1 MILITTPVKWYGRKI
16 VTDLVLR
23 SGSSNVSDFS
33 PYEGKNGIVENFGK
47 EETSAD
53 LEYLFEAQKDFDADI
68 IQPHRTEEEYNKIEE
83 RDEYERGMSYVPS
96 KDYTTFDDYFRD
108 RKSVV

>member
-47 EETSAD
+47 EETLLTLSTCSRRRRISM
-53 LEYLFEAQKDFDADI
+53 QI
-68 IQPHRTEEEYNKIEE
+68 
-83 RDEYERGMSYVPS
+83 
-96 KDYTTFDDYFRD
+96 
-108 RKSVV
+108 